1 MTATS
6 RWHHGLVGTIAPTDI
21 QVLAARLRM
30 EVDEKLGRESDPR
43 IREIAEWHPQDEEP
57 SGS

>member
-1 MTATS
+1 MATTT
-6 RWHHGLVGTIAPTDI
+6 RWHHGRVRTIAPTDI

-30 EVDEKLGRESDPR
+30 EVDEKLGRESDPV
-43 IREIAEWHPQDEEP
+43 IREIAEWQPHDEES